1 MMSNQVQYEGARF
14 YKCALQVNPYSYN
27 SNFRGGES
35 YDENTYNQEIF
46 QHCSS
51 NNITVVGLADH
62 GSIER
67 AKTLRTD
74 LTENEI
80 IVFPGFEIASSE
92 KIHMVCLY
100 SENRTDEEISQFLG
114 QLMGKNSSRL
124 REQSTYPSSLSC
136 EQIAEKVLKEQEG
149 FWYAAHITGT
159 SGLLRLSGA
168 GDNYVHLWRKDN
180 LIVAAQ
186 IPGSLE
192 DMDIDK
198 QSLKKYKEILNNQNP
213 DYKREKSIAII
224 NAKDIAKPE
233 DLEHKSASCL
243 IKMTKPDF
251 EAFKQA
257 FYDPESRIRLNH
269 QIPDTPYSC
278 IKSVQWQG
286 AGFFANNSIAFSK
299 HLNAFIGGRGTGKS
313 TLIESIRYVL
323 DLPYHSENDKVLES
337 ISKNNL
343 SGSEI
348 TLKVTSKVQQGQNY
362 TISRQFGEHAVVKNE
377 QEEVSHLSPGD
388 ILPDIELL
396 GQNEILEIERNENA
410 KLMLIRRFLPDSH
423 QFDER
428 IQEIKQRLKTNRAKL
443 IKATEE
449 YDRLSS
455 AVQSEAKLKEQVKK
469 FQELGVQEK
478 LKNASLLEKETQAQ
492 KRSEEQFRLVRE
504 WFGGYGDVFDLAFLQ
519 DKNIS
524 GLPNKTLLLSIRR
537 VLEELQ
543 THLDQLT
550 RQIGGYEKKAYS
562 AYKILKGNWLE
573 SSKNIQNDL
582 NQAISK
588 LPNHAGTPGRQLGGE
603 YTRIVQQLT
612 NIEQKKREH
621 RRQSNLITTINN
633 ERNQLLAEYLDAF
646 STRFRNMS
654 RAVEKLNTNGLKGKV
669 KINILRCE
677 NKQPLKKFMQDIEG
691 IGQSK
696 TRWLDEENIQ
706 LDLVQ
711 WSRWI
716 EARDADA
723 FMGKYKSFGLTKSTV
738 DGLLSLTIEKRMVLE
753 EIELEDVVRIELNV
767 SHEGEDE
774 RYVSL
779 ENLSTGQKCTAIL
792 NLLLLDRDDPLIV
805 DQPEDNLDNAF
816 IADRIVKD
824 IRQFKTNRQFLFAT
838 HNANIPILG
847 DAELI
852 VVLSSGAGE
861 GKIEHKGSIDK
872 EEVRHQAAEILE
884 GGKTAFEMRK
894 NKYGF

>member
-14 YKCALQVNPYSYN
+14 YKCALQVNPFNYARY
-27 SNFRGGES
+27 RGETVP
-35 YDENTYNQEIF
+35 DEQTYNQQILEG
-46 QHCSS
+46 CRE
-51 NNITVVGLADH
+51 NDVRVVGLADH
-62 GSIER
+62 GSIENS
-67 AKTLRTD
+67 KILRTY
-74 LTENEI
+74 LTDNDI

-100 SENRTDEEISQFLG
+100 QEDISDVLLNQFLG
-114 QLMGKNSSRL
+114 QLIGDNISKL
-124 REQSTYPSSLSC
+124 QSQQTHPSSFSC
-136 EQIAEKVLKEQEG
+136 EEIAKKILDDQGG
-149 FWYAAHITGT
+149 FWYAAHMTGKN
-159 SGLLRLSGA
+159 GLLRLSGA
-168 GDNYVHLWRKDN
+168 GDNFVHLWKNDKFV
-180 LIVAAQ
+180 IAGQ
-186 IPGSLE
+186 IPGRLE
-192 DMDIDK
+192 DLNVDSGD
-198 QSLKKYKEILNNQNP
+198 LRKYRGIIENENP
-213 DYKREKSIAII
+213 DYKREKLIATI
-224 NAKDIAKPE
+224 NAKDVANPTTISHP
-233 DLEHKSASCL
+233 SASCR
-243 IKMTKPDF
+243 IKMTEPGFK
-251 EAFKQA
+251 AFRSA
-257 FYDPESRIRLNH
+257 FYDPESRVRLNH

-278 IKSVQWQG
+278 IKSVQWEG
-286 AGFFANNSIAFSK
+286 AGFFASNSIAFSK

-323 DLPYHSENDKVLES
+323 GLPYHSENDKVLES

-519 DKNIS
+519 DENIS
-524 GLPNKTLLLSIRR
+524 GLPNKTLLVSIRR

-550 RQIGGYEKKAYS
+550 RQIGDYEKKAYS

-573 SSKNIQNDL
+573 SSENIQNDL

-677 NKQPLKKFMQDIEG
+677 NKQTLKKFMQDIEG

-716 EARDADA
+716 EAKDADA
-723 FMGKYKSFGLTKSTV
+723 FMGKYKSFGLTKGTV

-824 IRQFKTNRQFLFAT
+824 IRKFKTNRQFLFAT

-852 VVLSSGAGE
+852 VVLSSGAGK